1 MAIDTTGFG
10 EIADTIRDFA
20 EPLTV
25 IRPTD
30 QTTEF
35 GFTTRRG
42 VAVTGVTGHMQP
54 LSDKELRFMP
64 EGLNTQET
72 WNIWSLAEILEGD
85 QVNDDS
91 GSPIVTVIRLKFWKE
106 GAFWHTQGVLVTDET
121 ILALPHAF
129 VDAFAPAYR

>member
-1 MAIDTTGFG
+1 MPIDTTGFD
-10 EIADTIRDFA
+10 EITDTIRDFA

-30 QTTEF
+30 QTTDY
-35 GFTTRRG
+35 GFTNQRG
-42 VAVTGVTGHMQP
+42 AAVTGVTGHMQP

-106 GAFWHTQGVLVTDET
+106 GAFWHTQGVLVDDAT
-121 ILALPHAF
+121 ALVLPSIF
-129 VDAFAPAYR
+129 SDDFSDAFQ